1 MEGDGLANFAY
12 YCLHK
17 LRITP
22 RQFEEMDTQEK
33 AFIIAS
39 IQIRTEN
46 EKKEAKKAKSKRR
59 K

>member
-1 MEGDGLANFAY
+1 MANYAY

-22 RQFEEMDTQEK
+22 RQFDEMDKYEK

-39 IQIRTEN
+39 IDIKSDK
-46 EKKEAKKAKSKRR
+46 EKEQEQKLKSKR
-59 K
+59 KKK

>member
-1 MEGDGLANFAY
+1 MANFAY

-22 RQFEEMDTQEK
+22 RQFEERDMYEK

-39 IQIRTEN
+39 IDIRLEN
-46 EKKEAKKAKSKRR
+46 EKKEMKKAKGKR
-59 K
+59 KM

>member
-1 MEGDGLANFAY
+1 MANYAY

-22 RQFEEMDTQEK
+22 RQFDEMDKYEK

-39 IQIRTEN
+39 IDIKVKN
-46 EKKEAKKAKSKRR
+46 EKEEEKKLKSKRKR
-59 K
+59 

>member
-1 MEGDGLANFAY
+1 MANYAY

-22 RQFEEMDTQEK
+22 RQFDEMDDYEK

-39 IQIRTEN
+39 IDIRCDD
-46 EKKEAKKAKSKRR
+46 EKKEQEKLKSK
-59 K
+59 KK

>member
-1 MEGDGLANFAY
+1 MANYAY

-22 RQFEEMDTQEK
+22 RQFDEMDKYEK

-39 IQIRTEN
+39 IDIKVKN
-46 EKKEAKKAKSKRR
+46 DKEQEKKAKRKR
-59 K
+59 

>member
-1 MEGDGLANFAY
+1 MANFAY

-33 AFIIAS
+33 AFIIAC
-39 IQIRTEN
+39 IQIRNEN
-46 EKKEAKKAKSKRR
+46 EMKEAKKAKSKRR

>member
-1 MEGDGLANFAY
+1 MANYAY

-22 RQFEEMDTQEK
+22 RQFDEMDIYEK

-39 IQIRTEN
+39 IDIKAEAEKEQ
-46 EKKEAKKAKSKRR
+46 EKKLKRKK
-59 K
+59 

>member
-1 MEGDGLANFAY
+1 MANYAY

-22 RQFEEMDTQEK
+22 RQFDEMDLREK

-39 IQIRTEN
+39 INIKME
-46 EKKEAKKAKSKRR
+46 EDKKEQRKAKRKR
-59 K
+59 